1 MRALARQLGVT
12 HQKVG
17 RWLREGEPG
26 GVKEIPA
33 AAAKSIGKVFAR
45 HVQTAKSI
53 AALHGLPFNAAL
65 PIYTERR
72 ALDTGNLGDR
82 VFSEHTQFIK
92 RATLDRIIKQAHRS
106 KKFAHVSA
114 RSVVDIHSYAKA
126 SALAQI
132 AERKAK
138 GRSLPYSVNSLAK
151 IIANKIDAKDPKRVI
166 SSVKLQP
173 LFTQYTPIYPGSD
186 LPAEIDEF
194 DSKLRT
200 KHEPATGA
208 PGSKLADQ
216 LLFQLMP
223 RAVKRIKTG
232 TATKP
237 AKHAAT
243 TKQASA
249 RTTGARKKR

>member
-1 MRALARQLGVT
+1 MRSLARQLGVT

-26 GVKEIPA
+26 GIKAIPA
-33 AAAKSIGKVFAR
+33 AASQAIGKVFTH
-45 HVQTAKSI
+45 HVKLAKEVATAQ
-53 AALHGLPFNAAL
+53 GLPFRAAL

-82 VFSEHTQFIK
+82 VFSENTQFIK
-92 RATLDRIIKQAHRS
+92 RATLDKIVKQAHKS
-106 KKFAHVSA
+106 QKFAHVSA

-126 SALAQI
+126 AALGQI

-138 GRSLPYSVNSLAK
+138 GRSTPYSANALAK
-151 IIANKIDAKDPKRVI
+151 IIANKIDEKDSKRVI

-186 LPAEIDEF
+186 LPAALDEF

-208 PGSKLADQ
+208 PGTALADQ

-223 RAVKRIKTG
+223 RSVKRV
-232 TATKP
+232 ATRP
-237 AKHAAT
+237 AKNVNAKT
-243 TKQASA
+243 QQGGA
-249 RTTGARKKR
+249 RSTRTRKKR